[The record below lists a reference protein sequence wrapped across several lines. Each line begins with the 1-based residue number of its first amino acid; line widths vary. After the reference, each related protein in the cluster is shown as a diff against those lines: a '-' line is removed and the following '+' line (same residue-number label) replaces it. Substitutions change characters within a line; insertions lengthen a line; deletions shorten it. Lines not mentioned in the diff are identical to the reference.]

1 MRSVFP
7 ALHDR
12 LLSTLLLGALFL
24 LLIAILAVSMRQPAE
39 AAEPQV
45 EVPPLFISG
54 ATPAQ

>member
-12 LLSTLLLGALFL
+12 LLSTLLLGAVLLFL
-24 LLIAILAVSMRQPAE
+24 LVMVAVSMRQPAE
-39 AAEPQV
+39 AAEKPD
-45 EVPPLFISG
+45 EGPPLFISG

>member
-24 LLIAILAVSMRQPAE
+24 LLIAIVAVSMRQPAE

-45 EVPPLFISG
+45 EGPPLFISG